1 MDHLNGLDLAGK
13 AVQDS
18 PAPPKL
24 KLRTQAGLSK
34 KRIESRRTRREVVP
48 PSPCPLIDTD
58 WREQLPPT
66 PTYSTKGG
74 MDTAVRS
81 GLLHIRSANSLN
93 ALKTGSREL
102 SIGFMGSETRGRH
115 SSHSVVPARTR
126 LFDR

>member
-34 KRIESRRTRREVVP
+34 KRIESRRTRRDVVP

-58 WREQLPPT
+58 WREQLPHT
-66 PTYSTKGG
+66 LLSGG
-74 MDTAVRS
+74 WTQLSAAASCTSEVQTA
-81 GLLHIRSANSLN
+81 
-93 ALKTGSREL
+93 
-102 SIGFMGSETRGRH
+102 
-115 SSHSVVPARTR
+115 
-126 LFDR
+126 